1 MIYANAAGRKRLALL
16 LILGL
21 GGCASLFVGLSW
33 DEVLHAHATDLARTE
48 NTFNLIN
55 PDHVF
60 LVHAIVA
67 GIVRL
72 GHFLLVFGVVAT
84 LAGLIGAI
92 YTRLLRSVGIPGG
105 GWPPACAGSW

>member
-21 GGCASLFVGLSW
+21 GGCVSLLVGLSW

-92 YTRLLRSVGIPGG
+92 YTRLLGSPPIAGG
-105 GWPPACAGSW
+105 GWPPACAGSC